1 MLPETIKLLPVQP
14 LAAHEGKLKPGDSVL
29 EPIRVSDRE
38 HSSAIEILARAF
50 TGDPMVKYVAGEKA
64 KQYVNKIYGV
74 MFRAY
79 STKGYAYFD
88 SPRMNGMILWIDS
101 GEDPGLGAWIRG
113 GALKMLTFPA
123 GSLGRLMK
131 VGRGVSKVHKECI
144 KEHHLHLIFI
154 AVSPASQGKGIG
166 RQLMS
171 LLTHE
176 ADSKALPCYLETQNP
191 SNLRFYESF
200 GFYVAKEI
208 EISPEL
214 RSWSMVRPVPPRER

>member
-14 LAAHEGKLKPGDSVL
+14 LAAHGDRPKPGDSVL
-29 EPIRVSDRE
+29 EPIRVSPRE
-38 HSSAIEILARAF
+38 YSSAIEILAEAF
-50 TGDPMVKYVAGEKA
+50 AGDPMVKYVASE
-64 KQYVNKIYGV
+64 YVSKIYGV

>member
-1 MLPETIKLLPVQP
+1 
-14 LAAHEGKLKPGDSVL
+14 VL
-29 EPIRVSDRE
+29 EPIRVSPRE
-38 HSSAIEILARAF
+38 HSNAIEILAEAF
-50 TGDPMVKYVAGEKA
+50 VDDPMVKYVAGEKA
-64 KQYVNKIYGV
+64 REYARKIYGV
-74 MFRAY
+74 MFKAY

-88 SPRMNGMILWIDS
+88 SSGKSGMILWIDS
-101 GEDPGLGAWIRG
+101 GEDPGLGAWIKG

-131 VGRGVSKVHKECI
+131 VGRGVSKVHKDCI

-166 RQLMS
+166 GRLMS
-171 LLTHE
+171 LFAHE

-200 GFYVAKEI
+200 GFFVAKEI
-208 EISPEL
+208 EISTEL